1 MAEVISLSERMVKLE
16 TQLDNINTNL
26 TELKTIVVQNN
37 SDAEDKYASKQVEN
51 IVYWMVGIILL
62 AFIGSLVTIA
72 FKKKQ

>member
-1 MAEVISLSERMVKLE
+1 MIKLE

-26 TELKTIVVQNN
+26 TELKTIVIQNN
-37 SDAEDKYASKQVEN
+37 YEAETKYASKQVEN

-62 AFIGSLVTIA
+62 AFIWSLVTIA

>member
-1 MAEVISLSERMVKLE
+1 MVKLE
-16 TQLDNINTNL
+16 TQLDNIDANL

-37 SDAEDKYASKQVEN
+37 SDADNKYASKQVEN

-62 AFIGSLVTIA
+62 AFIGSLITIA